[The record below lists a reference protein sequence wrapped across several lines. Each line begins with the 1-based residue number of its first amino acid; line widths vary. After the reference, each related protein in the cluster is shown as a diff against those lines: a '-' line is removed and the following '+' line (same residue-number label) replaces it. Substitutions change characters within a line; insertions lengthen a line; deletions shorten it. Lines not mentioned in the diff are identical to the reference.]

1 MFPIIQLPDYSEEE
15 SKCGDV
21 LNWSSF
27 CYIVCLRYLK
37 TPWLYF
43 CTSSNVF
50 PTAPDL
56 IVKFGDWFAYFP
68 YLYFFPSERNLDFLG
83 ELSLARMR
91 RCDGDV
97 A

>member
-1 MFPIIQLPDYSEEE
+1 MFQIIGIIRVFLFTIIQLPDYSEEE

-37 TPWLYF
+37 APWLYF

-68 YLYFFPSERNLDFLG
+68 YLYFFSLG
-83 ELSLARMR
+83 TRS
-91 RCDGDV
+91 
-97 A
+97 